1 MGQPSRLKDKCQ
13 GDINASGLKAAK
25 VSAVSNSSGD
35 ITCHA
40 SQSVSAYCYS
50 SGNIGYSGNPSKVE
64 TSKKGVYRM

>member
-1 MGQPSRLKDKCQ
+1 MLP
-13 GDINASGLKAAK
+13 GLKAAK